1 MYPLRSV
8 PFIVHSPCI
17 LQPGSRTIHW
27 CSIQSQDFKHS
38 YSLNLHLCNSSE
50 QSEWIAV
57 GELSL
62 FLDNSSSC
70 QILCE
75 RTLSLAHAGKDKSIK
90 HSLSHL
96 NIYFPILRQ
105 KYKDKRSLST
115 THVSEKTG
123 WKAQGNSHEGSQ
135 YLWTKFCAFLSLLSC
150 PIFPSTRMSPCP
162 RSAVPEYSRNK
173 VCCHLPQS
181 A

>member
-17 LQPGSRTIHW
+17 LQPGSRTIHR

-38 YSLNLHLCNSSE
+38 YSLKLHLCNSSE
-50 QSEWIAV
+50 QSEWIGV
-57 GELSL
+57 GELSF

-96 NIYFPILRQ
+96 NIYFRFLDGNRRIKGVLAPHMSLRRPGGRHRGMDKILCF
-105 KYKDKRSLST
+105 SLTS
-115 THVSEKTG
+115 V
-123 WKAQGNSHEGSQ
+123 
-135 YLWTKFCAFLSLLSC
+135 LSY
-150 PIFPSTRMSPCP
+150 IPSTRMSPCP
-162 RSAVPEYSRNK
+162 RPAAPEYSRHK
-173 VCCHLPQS
+173 VGCRLSQS